1 MTKKKVNRVSN
12 TRRPRVPNEHV
23 RLELI
28 IPQSTCDRIVD
39 HCARNNMKG
48 EDFYK
53 KAIYDALPVH
63 YEVTEEFV
71 FPFGKYAGE
80 TAGVVKRI
88 DPSYIEWC
96 IKNINGFTLT
106 NQFAIDYVD
115 EKEMAKPV
123 ETIATLHG
131 RPHMPLS
138 WFVERV
144 EPGRKWKVNTSSD
157 KFWTYELSV
166 WGQSTRWRMCGYVSL
181 YNLTA
186 REG

>member
-96 IKNINGFTLT
+96 KKSITGFYDNMEPVNAQTDSSVDARVKAYDDAFQNIQ
-106 NQFAIDYVD
+106 NQLKHD
-115 EKEMAKPV
+115 EHLVGGAV
-123 ETIATLHG
+123 T
-131 RPHMPLS
+131 
-138 WFVERV
+138 
-144 EPGRKWKVNTSSD
+144 
-157 KFWTYELSV
+157 
-166 WGQSTRWRMCGYVSL
+166 
-181 YNLTA
+181 
-186 REG
+186 REGKRMWAKQRFTGRYRFLGFLPPV